1 MKALVSGLVVVAIL
15 AVVLFFTWG
24 FYIPFFDSSIRV
36 GTLILTIAIPLL
48 LGLVI
53 GFFMGR
59 NSAKPKIKK

>member
-1 MKALVSGLVVVAIL
+1 MKAIVTGLVVVAVL

-36 GTLILTIAIPLL
+36 GTLILTVAIPLL
-48 LGLVI
+48 VGLLV

-59 NSAKPKIKK
+59 NSTKLKIKK